1 MCETWEKKYAANR
14 SGTARLY
21 PTVQNFRTKMESCE
35 SKWGKYN
42 STTVS
47 MTEIKFMG
55 NTVLMQNRHNPP
67 IPAKEE
73 HSHKHSLI
81 ALLDA
86 KNT

>member
-1 MCETWEKKYAANR
+1 
-14 SGTARLY
+14 
-21 PTVQNFRTKMESCE
+21 
-35 SKWGKYN
+35 
-42 STTVS
+42 
-47 MTEIKFMG
+47 
-55 NTVLMQNRHNPP
+55 MQNRHNPP